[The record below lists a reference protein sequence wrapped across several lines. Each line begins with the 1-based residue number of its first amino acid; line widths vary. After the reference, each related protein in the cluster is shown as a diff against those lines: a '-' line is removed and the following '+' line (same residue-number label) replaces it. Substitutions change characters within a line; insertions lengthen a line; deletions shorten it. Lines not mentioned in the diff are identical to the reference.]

1 MKNIIRKGKTKRPI
15 HIRVL
20 AVVMALVMVLSV
32 IYINHREDRVKAE
45 TFVNASGT
53 DDTYL
58 SGKVEV
64 GKESEEYIVNVP
76 ATGIKFKLP
85 TIGDFDD
92 ETEEDTAYEI
102 TTKETTPGEEGAD
115 PVVNETV
122 TYKKNN
128 PYTNEDD
135 KPDNV
140 DVKKINISKVS
151 SVEGEWTGDVEDGYI
166 SSGSG
171 TATATV
177 KITKTVKKYMY
188 GDKDISEVLGLP
200 SDGTT
205 SNATVVKV
213 VTYAISDLSI
223 TGSNADK
230 SFAFSDGDSSK
241 GEAYNTETDFY
252 YSKTSYSYS
261 VDGVD
266 KGEASLD
273 EINGIING
281 TGIEGDAEYVVSK
294 KVTVPNSVTIA
305 GSETDVID
313 DSQEKTIVRNYYV
326 LKDASATVE
335 GSSVGVYDSESKTLT
350 IPADGLNTQNP
361 SKSIEVVFTT
371 DADAGNS
378 IDNTNATVAAS
389 AISGDQGG
397 YSFTVPADIEKN
409 NGNTSTYLVNIK
421 DGDAQD
427 TLTVVV
433 NYGDG
438 TPTISDEAFDNT
450 PVSTD
455 TKYIKDKDHAISFT
469 VSTSSGAYVKKAE
482 LYKSTGTSPI
492 FDSGDLESEQLP
504 SKTISFSLGDLAS
517 DDISEGHN
525 RYKVKAI
532 SSFGLDTTSSNV
544 FDIFYDSTDPV
555 AKDIKVSQTDL
566 TGFGGNGSYEESAT
580 SCDITNKITSRA
592 DASIELSVSDGT
604 GGSGIDKV
612 TFNDSTENV
621 TYNDEDNIT
630 KATYTLKADSNND
643 GKDTMTIPI
652 KVYDKAGN
660 YKDYT
665 VTVHFYNEKIDI
677 VPEYMP
683 SGEPYTKDSKKYF
696 VWEEGKEKK
705 AFIKYSVTSEV
716 PIKEAK
722 ITINGNEESSKTLS
736 LDTDLSDTANNLYV
750 FMYDFENTTEG
761 DYTIEFTATSKTGNF
776 ETENTVV
783 RSIDLTKPG
792 MDVSIDGS
800 SVLGTES
807 WYQKVILNVKVS
819 DNASGVAK
827 VIAEGVQGFEGEGEI
842 TSFDEGKFTTTVNT
856 SKNTS
861 GTAVKFTVVDNA
873 GNKGNTP
880 DYSNTFY
887 VDDVKPEATLDIG
900 GKTVSE
906 VNGKVLSD
914 EPVIKWNVTDAL
926 SGLDSTAGLE
936 FTVSNGST
944 VLATETT
951 GSTTGKKLSE
961 LVGAISDDVDYTV
974 TLKGKDKAGNE
985 VTPPL
990 TATFRVDN
998 SAPVVSGKIITTA
1011 EKSKYPRTYKTDV
1024 TYELEAIDTNL
1035 KESGLKV
1042 VDTKSNKE
1050 IDVSWDKVDTGHYK
1064 ATVTTTTEGTYSIKF
1079 TATDEAGL
1087 SGKWDTD
1094 STFTIDKT
1102 KPDITTLVNAKVYD
1116 NPNDF
1121 FDNTATVTLQIK
1133 DTNEDEKDVTTTIKR
1148 TAFDGTETTET
1159 KNGKG
1164 PFICSSEGRY
1174 VITTKAV
1181 DKAGNENTKTIGF
1194 TVDKTNPEPK
1204 IDIIT
1209 KPLKIEGYF
1218 NQSSVELAF
1227 EIDDPTVLERDIT
1240 VTDNG
1245 NKVTVSWTFKDGK
1258 ATAKYNATTE
1268 GEHSV
1273 TVAVKDQ
1280 ADNEAKT
1287 TKTFVI
1293 DRTKPKLTTKV
1304 NSKEYNSKDDYF
1316 PGNVTSNV
1324 VVKDDNEDKKDI
1336 TTTIEYDSF
1345 SGNYSEEEKKGKG
1358 PFTFKKQGK
1367 YKITYK
1373 AVDKAGNEKTKV
1385 VGFYIDKTNPVGN
1398 MYIKTDKP
1406 PKFSKFGASYINKVK
1421 KFKQRKDQEA
1431 YAYGQYYNTN
1441 VTIEFNYFDYGMD
1454 SVTITD
1460 GDEEIIPDWTED
1472 DGYGKGT
1479 AKITD
1484 EGHHVIKMTIEDKA
1498 GNTVSYK
1505 SGTKILDFYIDKTPP
1520 VVSASVN
1527 GSASGD
1533 VVSTNGSGS
1542 VSVSVEDANKDPDD
1556 ITMTVSSSGAGGGSS
1571 KVSEGSQSFS
1581 GEADY
1586 DVQFTAVDKAGNSS
1600 SPASAKFRVDHT
1612 APELDITSNATN
1624 GASKKDVEVTFSIK
1638 ETFYNDLASSKI
1650 DVYRKVD
1657 GDTEKHYKTINFT
1670 PRGTSDSMT
1679 ETFKEDGE
1687 YRCVFSAR
1695 DRAGNDASK
1704 SYTFILDG
1712 SKPIITL
1719 SGVANYDK
1727 TDKSVELGVQ
1737 VDETFYLTNKVKL
1750 DGTKTDIEGKT
1761 ESIDFGKFPSDSAKI
1776 SELSKMFKEDGIYD
1790 ITVSST
1796 DKAGNTD
1803 TKTLHFTID
1812 KTAPVI
1818 DDLSAYDGKN
1828 VSSFDLEKPLEELVK
1843 DLTVCEIK
1851 MYMDGNLYDGTGA
1864 LSDGSHVL
1872 RIEATDEMG
1881 HTSTKEVTFV
1891 LDTIAPNIII
1901 TGAEDGAVL
1910 KDATK
1915 VTVSV
1920 ELDGDFLDYVKV
1932 NGKAYAVSGNECQ
1945 IDIDKRGRYTLEAAA
1960 SDGAG
1965 NKSSMEIHFSYG
1977 RGLLWMIIG
1986 GVVILI
1992 GLLAG
1997 FLALL
2002 GKRKKESN
2010 E

>member
-32 IYINHREDRVKAE
+32 IYINHREDRVKADAE
-45 TFVNASGT
+45 PQSVSYTE
-53 DDTYL
+53 DDFL
-58 SGKVEV
+58 G
-64 GKESEEYIVNVP
+64 SEIDVAEDAAEPYIVNVP
-76 ATGIKFKLP
+76 AKGVKFKLP
-85 TIGDFDD
+85 GKASR
-92 ETEEDTAYEI
+92 E
-102 TTKETTPGEEGAD
+102 KEEGKSGDEIEIYKRTIPAEGEN
-115 PVVNETV
+115 PETV
-122 TYKKNN
+122 DYKKENDFGYNEEN
-128 PYTNEDD
+128 P

-140 DVKKINISKVS
+140 TIEKIKIQAYSKTTAK
-151 SVEGEWTGDVEDGYI
+151 WTGDDVDEEGYI
-166 SSGSG
+166 TASAAT
-171 TATATV
+171 TATLEVTETITGYKCGDDDYTAIADNLGFPSGDKTPEKPV
-177 KITKTVKKYMY
+177 KITIKPYVPGDITANVDNAAKSAKFADASYPTDGINYGEVIYSLQKDGADDGSESTIGAINDRIIAFDDYSGDGDYTVTRTVK
-188 GDKDISEVLGLP
+188 V
-200 SDGTT
+200 GTT
-205 SNATVVKV
+205 EIGTAESETLTRNFYVIKGCSANVASSFSGGVLTIPDVGKANPTEAITV
-213 VTYAISDLSI
+213 TI
-223 TGSNADK
+223 
-230 SFAFSDGDSSK
+230 
-241 GEAYNTETDFY
+241 NTDAN
-252 YSKTSYSYS
+252 
-261 VDGVD
+261 
-266 KGEASLD
+266 ASLTITD
-273 EINGIING
+273 PTDGPGSSDKNDGSTEN
-281 TGIEGDAEYVVSK
+281 TF
-294 KVTVPNSVTIA
+294 TIA
-305 GSETDVID
+305 GS
-313 DSQEKTIVRNYYV
+313 
-326 LKDASATVE
+326 KDNNAKS
-335 GSSVGVYDSESKTLT
+335 
-350 IPADGLNTQNP
+350 P
-361 SKSIEVVFTT
+361 S
-371 DADAGNS
+371 
-378 IDNTNATVAAS
+378 
-389 AISGDQGG
+389 
-397 YSFTVPADIEKN
+397 Y
-409 NGNTSTYLVNIK
+409 
-421 DGDAQD
+421 
-427 TLTVVV
+427 TVVV
-433 NYGDG
+433 KDANDSTVSEEITVNIIYGDG
-438 TPTISDEAFDNT
+438 TPTLEEETYMVNGETSGRLDEVKYAKSADATISAKFSCTEDSGALISSGELFK
-450 PVSTD
+450 VSKT
-455 TKYIKDKDHAISFT
+455 AIST
-469 VSTSSGAYVKKAE
+469 
-482 LYKSTGTSPI
+482 TGLTHEAI
-492 FDSGDLESEQLP
+492 QNVG
-504 SKTISFSLGDLAS
+504 
-517 DDISEGHN
+517 
-525 RYKVKAI
+525 AI
-532 SSFGLDTTSSNV
+532 SGTFDFPVTLSPGENYYMIKGSSNYGKELDTGKYS
-544 FDIFYDSTDPV
+544 IFYDDKAPV
-555 AKDIKVSQTDL
+555 ISGNISVKQAAHSSY
-566 TGFGGNGSYEESAT
+566 GGSVTPGGTAVT
-580 SCDITNKITSRA
+580 IPNKITCLE
-592 DASIELSVSDGT
+592 DATISIPKSSFTDKQSNDTE
-604 GGSGIDKV
+604 GSGVDKV
-612 TFNDSTENV
+612 TFKRGDSEDVVELVDNAYSVNIPADDTKSGTSETIEVTAKDKAGNISDTYSIVISYFDETIYVDSDITPEKTSDNYFKWDDPNTPVAKISYTISSEVEIPAGNAEISDGSNTNTVSLTGGYNDSSKKYEYTYVYNYPIVDKKDIEIVLSLINANGKSETE
-621 TYNDEDNIT
+621 TTEIRHIDIT
-630 KATYTLKADSNND
+630 KPTVTVAEDTLNSERGEKDGSKQWYHKLVLIATVDDGTISSGIESITAEGTEKSDYTNDLTDAGIFVAVVNESEDKNGTNVKFVVTDKAHNKPGEYSGIWYVDKTNPAVTFTVGDKTDDAIKNHVFKEEPTVSYSVSDKPSELAGYTVTLSDGATSKDCTDASFNNKKVSDILGTAVSDTATYTLK
-643 GKDTMTIPI
+643 I
-652 KVYDKAGN
+652 
-660 YKDYT
+660 
-665 VTVHFYNEKIDI
+665 
-677 VPEYMP
+677 
-683 SGEPYTKDSKKYF
+683 
-696 VWEEGKEKK
+696 
-705 AFIKYSVTSEV
+705 
-716 PIKEAK
+716 
-722 ITINGNEESSKTLS
+722 
-736 LDTDLSDTANNLYV
+736 
-750 FMYDFENTTEG
+750 
-761 DYTIEFTATSKTGNF
+761 
-776 ETENTVV
+776 
-783 RSIDLTKPG
+783 
-792 MDVSIDGS
+792 
-800 SVLGTES
+800 
-807 WYQKVILNVKVS
+807 
-819 DNASGVAK
+819 
-827 VIAEGVQGFEGEGEI
+827 
-842 TSFDEGKFTTTVNT
+842 
-856 SKNTS
+856 
-861 GTAVKFTVVDNA
+861 
-873 GNKGNTP
+873 
-880 DYSNTFY
+880 
-887 VDDVKPEATLDIG
+887 EAT
-900 GKTVSE
+900 
-906 VNGKVLSD
+906 
-914 EPVIKWNVTDAL
+914 
-926 SGLDSTAGLE
+926 
-936 FTVSNGST
+936 
-944 VLATETT
+944 
-951 GSTTGKKLSE
+951 
-961 LVGAISDDVDYTV
+961 
-974 TLKGKDKAGNE
+974 DK
-985 VTPPL
+985 
-990 TATFRVDN
+990 
-998 SAPVVSGKIITTA
+998 
-1011 EKSKYPRTYKTDV
+1011 
-1024 TYELEAIDTNL
+1024 
-1035 KESGLKV
+1035 SGLK
-1042 VDTKSNKE
+1042 TNKE
-1050 IDVSWDKVDTGHYK
+1050 TSFRIDIEDPEVKVEIVSPENAAKSEYSRIYK
-1064 ATVTTTTEGTYSIKF
+1064 ENVKLKF
-1079 TATDEAGL
+1079 TASDATIL
-1087 SGKWDTD
+1087 SDNQFTVTD
-1094 STFTIDKT
+1094 SEKHEVSPTWNKESDGSWTGTAEVSVEGSYKITFTAKDSGGNSKSDNVSFIIDKT

-1159 KNGKG
+1159 KSGKG

-1965 NKSSMEIHFSYG
+1965 NKSSTEIHFSYG